1 MRPTLR
7 RRVLRLALWAAVLLA
22 SLLLSLCVARAN
34 GADWASP
41 PRAAWWPTP
50 TLARV
55 EGNAGSHCAED
66 GACIAWGQGMAFSV
80 EGGGS
85 RVALPMV
92 STGLLD
98 R

>member
-1 MRPTLR
+1 VRRHPAALCVLR
-7 RRVLRLALWAAVLLA
+7 RALVVLAVVAASILF
-22 SLLLSLCVARAN
+22 SLCVARAS

-41 PRAAWWPTP
+41 PRAAWWQTEG
-50 TLARV
+50 LASVR
-55 EGNAGSHCAED
+55 GNAGAHCAED

-85 RVALPMV
+85 RVALPLV
-92 STGLLD
+92 S